1 MLILWRLIF
10 GDRVVHVE
18 AIEFDVLEMK
28 RSIHE
33 YSGTITKGEVLI
45 ITASSIRR
53 DKFQHLALTE
63 VAADNRFLSN
73 VETFFKLKVL
83 LSLLPTRGTKKKK
96 EKNVWRFTKKLRS
109 LCRHVFTVWT
119 NGSEN
124 DVLTFFFINKF
135 SHCLAIKAMLERSK
149 ICFVHNQWLFAQ
161 LIDFHQQPS
170 ALRRLELE
178 ILSNY
183 KYSMSL
189 IELLG
194 ALIASSPYHL
204 CSDSRL
210 YPAWKFSK
218 KVSWTLNSSS
228 S

>member
-1 MLILWRLIF
+1 
-10 GDRVVHVE
+10 
-18 AIEFDVLEMK
+18 MK
-28 RSIHE
+28 RPIHK
-33 YSGTITKGEVLI
+33 YSEMIMKGEVLI
-45 ITASSIRR
+45 IAPLICR
-53 DKFQHLALTE
+53 DKFQHSALTE
-63 VAADNRFLSN
+63 VAANNRFVSN
-73 VETFFKLKVL
+73 EETFFKLKVL
-83 LSLLPTRGTKKKK
+83 LSFLPTRDTKKNK

-135 SHCLAIKAMLERSK
+135 SHCLAIKAMLEGSK
-149 ICFVHNQWLFAQ
+149 ICFVRNQWLFAQ
-161 LIDFHQQPS
+161 LIDFHQQSS
-170 ALRRLELE
+170 AFRWLELE
-178 ILSNY
+178 ILSYY
-183 KYSMSL
+183 KFSMSL

-218 KVSWTLNSSS
+218 KASRTLNSSS